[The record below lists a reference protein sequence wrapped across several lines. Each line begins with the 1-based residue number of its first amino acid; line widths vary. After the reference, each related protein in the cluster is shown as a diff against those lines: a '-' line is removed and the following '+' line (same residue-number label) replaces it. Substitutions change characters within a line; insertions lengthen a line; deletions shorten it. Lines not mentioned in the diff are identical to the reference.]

1 MSFPRL
7 VYKGTGQHSRKGGT
21 YSYCAAE
28 NEKQFSELI
37 ADGWFETLPKAIEAY
52 DNPKEEKE
60 QDDNSPATREEL
72 EEKAKELGIKFD
84 GRTGDK
90 KLLAM
95 INEAL

>member
-1 MSFPRL
+1 MNFPRL

-21 YSYCAAE
+21 YSYCSAE
-28 NEKQFSELI
+28 NEKQFAELL
-37 ADGWFETLPKAIEAY
+37 ADGWFETLPKAIDDN

-60 QDDNSPATREEL
+60 QEDNYAPTREEL

-95 INEAL
+95 INEKL